1 MEKLLELKVLKNENE
16 RKNVQ
21 KNERMTILDDNHSF
35 IFH

>member
-1 MEKLLELKVLKNENE
+1 MLELKDPKNENE

-21 KNERMTILDDNHSF
+21 KKERMTILDDNHSF